1 MTNTT
6 NTTLRPSVRPS
17 SRPSPSPRVR
27 DAFQNPSRGC
37 PLHTQSRDRPSRRCT
52 YTSDVPTFILF
63 ERCITRTMT
72 RIRAPQSPIPR
83 TRTVAADAVP
93 RNLTRGETF
102 FIGVRRAQ
110 YVGGALFARRAV
122 RRSTVDNN
130 RPRGAAAR
138 GTRRREHRATRPTAE
153 SRLETSDRPTRRER
167 DPREGRRRRARR
179 GRANDRDDGDV

>member
-102 FIGVRRAQ
+102 FHRRAS
-110 YVGGALFARRAV
+110 RAI
-122 RRSTVDNN
+122 
-130 RPRGAAAR
+130 
-138 GTRRREHRATRPTAE
+138 
-153 SRLETSDRPTRRER
+153 
-167 DPREGRRRRARR
+167 RRRRPLHVGPSVVHLWITIDRAARR
-179 GRANDRDDGDV
+179 RAAHGDASTARDRDATDGGIETRDVGPTDSSRERPARRTTTTRSTRARERSR

>member
-72 RIRAPQSPIPR
+72 RIRAPQSHTPR

-110 YVGGALFARRAV
+110 YVDGALLHVGPSVVRPWITIDRA
-122 RRSTVDNN
+122 
-130 RPRGAAAR
+130 A
-138 GTRRREHRATRPTAE
+138 
-153 SRLETSDRPTRRER
+153 
-167 DPREGRRRRARR
+167 RRRAAHGDASTAR
-179 GRANDRDDGDV
+179 DRDATDGGIETRDVGPTDSSRERPARRTTTTRSTRARERSR